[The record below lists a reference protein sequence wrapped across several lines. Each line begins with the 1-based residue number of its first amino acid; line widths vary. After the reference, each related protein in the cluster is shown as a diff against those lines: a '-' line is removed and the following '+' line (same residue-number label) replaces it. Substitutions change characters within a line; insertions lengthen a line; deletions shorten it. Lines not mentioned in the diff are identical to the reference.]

1 MSLPPPFV
9 YLTKSAVLENS
20 PQGQVVGTFKVIEG
34 PYTLTLL
41 DDAGG
46 RFALD
51 AQNHLIVTGA
61 LDFEEAAFH
70 LIELRVSSPDEII
83 FEDSFLIKVQ
93 DVEGLSVKLKVS
105 HGQPQWFRGSSEDDS
120 VAGTVLNDKIGGRDG
135 DDVLR
140 GRSGDDWLTGG
151 LGQDHL
157 IGKGGADRFVFR
169 SAQESSVDAPDVIV
183 GFRHDQGDKI
193 DLRGIEARSLGDE
206 EFDFIGG
213 AGFGNHAGEL
223 RFDPATH
230 RLEGDIDGDAAAD
243 FAIQINVSNL
253 AGGDLLL

>member
-83 FEDSFLIKVQ
+83 FEDVFRIKVQ
-93 DVEGLSVKLKVS
+93 DVEGVSIKLNPYDFR
-105 HGQPQWFRGSSEDDS
+105 HGALRGSSEDDEI
-120 VAGTVLNDKIGGRDG
+120 AGCRLADRIAGRGGDDALHGRNG
-135 DDVLR
+135 DDVLI
-140 GRSGDDWLTGG
+140 GG
-151 LGQDHL
+151 HGQDRL
-157 IGKGGADRFVFR
+157 FGNGGADRFIFR
-169 SAQESSVDAPDVIV
+169 SAAESSVDAPDIIR
-183 GFRHDQGDKI
+183 GFRHSEGDKI
-193 DLRGIEARSLGDE
+193 DLRGIEARSLGGDQ
-206 EFDFIGG
+206 FDFIGN
-213 AGFGNHAGEL
+213 AGFGNHEGEL

-230 RLEGDIDGDAAAD
+230 LLQGDIDGDGAAD
-243 FAIQINVSNL
+243 FAIQINVGNL